1 MRFTNHRARFSPA
14 ESPVS
19 WLCDNFFLLEHPRD
33 IRYNRYNIV
42 SRRGGAVARA
52 APRFDA
58 LPRARPGFAGGRSQ
72 QTQRTVTAL
81 AEKRSLTSGN
91 ITGAIVAF
99 VLPMMLG
106 SLIQQLYTMTD
117 SVIVGQF
124 TGKTGLAAINAVA
137 TLFKFPL
144 NFMNGLAAG
153 ATILISK
160 AYGANDRDDL
170 RRSVGA
176 ALAVS
181 VALGVVFTLVGVAAT
196 PWLMRLMSIPAD
208 IWEPT
213 QVYCRV
219 YFSGLWA
226 MVLYNMTAGV
236 LRAFGD
242 TRRPLY
248 VLILCCVVN
257 IAGDLL
263 LVGVFHM
270 GVGGAAAATVAAQ
283 VVSAVAVLWM
293 LHRSLDGGLFPKEKQ
308 RISGAR
314 VADMLKKGFPLAI
327 QSVLFPIAN
336 SIIQASVNTMGTN
349 AIAAWGICDKLD
361 LLIWLVADSMSPAL
375 TTYIAQNI
383 GAGRYDRVKKGAVT
397 GTLLSAGT
405 VALISLILFF
415 GSRLFGG
422 WFISSEDAGDILPL
436 VVRYMSLMCP
446 FFFFYSFAE
455 AFSGACCG
463 MGNTLVPMITTL
475 TTICLLRVLSIWFIL
490 PHFQTME
497 CIVWIYIASW
507 IVAGAAFTVMFAIRA
522 RKLPKAG
529 GN

>member
-1 MRFTNHRARFSPA
+1 M
-14 ESPVS
+14 
-19 WLCDNFFLLEHPRD
+19 
-33 IRYNRYNIV
+33 I
-42 SRRGGAVARA
+42 
-52 APRFDA
+52 
-58 LPRARPGFAGGRSQ
+58 
-72 QTQRTVTAL
+72 AL

-91 ITGAIVAF
+91 ITKAILSF
-99 VLPMMLG
+99 IIPMMLG

-124 TGKTGLAAINAVA
+124 TGKIGLAAINSVA

-160 AYGANDRDDL
+160 AFGADDREDL
-170 RRSVGA
+170 HQSINA

-181 VALGVVFTLVGVAAT
+181 VLLGIVFTVGGVIAT
-196 PWLMRLMSIPAD
+196 PWLMRAMSIPED

-213 QVYCRV
+213 RVYCSV

-226 MVLYNMTAGV
+226 MVLYNMLAGI
-236 LRAFGD
+236 LRALGD
-242 TRRPLY
+242 SRRPLY

-257 IAGDLL
+257 ILGDLL

-283 VVSAVAVLWM
+283 IVSVVAVCFL
-293 LHRSLDGGLFPKEKQ
+293 LNRSLGGGLFNKENRHLRKQ
-308 RISGAR
+308 SF
-314 VADMLKKGFPLAI
+314 ADMLRKGLPLAI
-327 QSVLFPIAN
+327 QSILFPIAN
-336 SIIQASVNTMGTN
+336 SIIQASVNTMGTD

-383 GAGRYDRVKKGAVT
+383 GAGKYDRVRKGAIT
-397 GTLLSAGT
+397 GTLMSAVT
-405 VALISLILFF
+405 VAFISLILYF
-415 GSRLFGG
+415 GSGWFGG
-422 WFISSEDAGDILPL
+422 WFISAKDAGEILPL

-455 AFSGACCG
+455 GFSGACCG

-490 PHFQTME
+490 PHYGTME

-507 IVAGAAFTVMFAIRA
+507 IAAGAAFTALFAIRS
-522 RKLPKAG
+522 RKLTKA
-529 GN
+529 

>member
-1 MRFTNHRARFSPA
+1 M
-14 ESPVS
+14 
-19 WLCDNFFLLEHPRD
+19 
-33 IRYNRYNIV
+33 I
-42 SRRGGAVARA
+42 
-52 APRFDA
+52 
-58 LPRARPGFAGGRSQ
+58 
-72 QTQRTVTAL
+72 AL

-91 ITGAIVAF
+91 ITKAIITF
-99 VLPMMLG
+99 IIPMMLG

-124 TGKTGLAAINAVA
+124 TGKIGLAAINSVA

-160 AYGANDRDDL
+160 AFGADDREDL
-170 RRSVGA
+170 HQSINA

-181 VALGVVFTLVGVAAT
+181 VLLGIVFTVGGVIAT
-196 PWLMRLMSIPAD
+196 PWLMRAMSIPED

-213 QVYCRV
+213 RVYCSV

-226 MVLYNMTAGV
+226 MVLYNMLAGI
-236 LRAFGD
+236 LRALGD
-242 TRRPLY
+242 SRRPLY

-257 IAGDLL
+257 IVGDLL

-283 VVSAVAVLWM
+283 IVSVVAVCFL
-293 LHRSLDGGLFPKEKQ
+293 LNRSLGGGLFKKENRHLRKQ
-308 RISGAR
+308 SF
-314 VADMLKKGFPLAI
+314 ADMLRKGLPLAI
-327 QSVLFPIAN
+327 QSILFPIAN
-336 SIIQASVNTMGTN
+336 SIIQASVNTMGTD
-349 AIAAWGICDKLD
+349 AIAAWGICGKLD

-383 GAGRYDRVKKGAVT
+383 GAGKYDRVRKGAVT
-397 GTLLSAGT
+397 GTLMSAVT
-405 VALISLILFF
+405 VAFISLILYF
-415 GSRLFGG
+415 GSGLFGS
-422 WFISSEDAGDILPL
+422 WFISSKDAGEILPL
-436 VVRYMSLMCP
+436 VVRYMAMMCP
-446 FFFFYSFAE
+446 FYFFYSFAE
-455 AFSGACCG
+455 GFSGACCG

-490 PHFQTME
+490 PHYGTME

-507 IVAGAAFTVMFAIRA
+507 IAAGAAFTALFAIRS
-522 RKLPKAG
+522 RKLAK
-529 GN
+529 

>member
-1 MRFTNHRARFSPA
+1 M
-14 ESPVS
+14 
-19 WLCDNFFLLEHPRD
+19 
-33 IRYNRYNIV
+33 I
-42 SRRGGAVARA
+42 
-52 APRFDA
+52 
-58 LPRARPGFAGGRSQ
+58 
-72 QTQRTVTAL
+72 AL

-91 ITGAIVAF
+91 ITKAIITF
-99 VLPMMLG
+99 IIPMMLG

-124 TGKTGLAAINAVA
+124 TGKIGLAAINSVA

-160 AYGANDRDDL
+160 AFGADDREDL
-170 RRSVGA
+170 HQSINA

-181 VALGVVFTLVGVAAT
+181 VLLGIVFTVGGVIAT
-196 PWLMRLMSIPAD
+196 PWLMRAMSIPED

-213 QVYCRV
+213 RVYCSV

-226 MVLYNMTAGV
+226 MVLYNMLAGI
-236 LRAFGD
+236 LRALGD
-242 TRRPLY
+242 SRRPLY

-257 IAGDLL
+257 IVGDLL

-283 VVSAVAVLWM
+283 IVSVVAVCFL
-293 LHRSLDGGLFPKEKQ
+293 LNRSLGGGLFKKENRHLRKQ
-308 RISGAR
+308 SF
-314 VADMLKKGFPLAI
+314 ADMLRKGLPLAI
-327 QSVLFPIAN
+327 QSILFPIAN
-336 SIIQASVNTMGTN
+336 SIIQASVNTMGTD
-349 AIAAWGICDKLD
+349 AIAAWGICGKLD

-383 GAGRYDRVKKGAVT
+383 GAGKYDRVRKGAVT
-397 GTLLSAGT
+397 GTLISAVT
-405 VALISLILFF
+405 VAVISLILYF
-415 GSRLFGG
+415 GSGLFGS
-422 WFISSEDAGDILPL
+422 WFISSKDAGEILPL
-436 VVRYMSLMCP
+436 VVRYMAMMCP
-446 FFFFYSFAE
+446 FYFFYSFAE
-455 AFSGACCG
+455 GFSGACCG

-490 PHFQTME
+490 PHYGTME

-507 IVAGAAFTVMFAIRA
+507 IAAGAAFTALFAIRS
-522 RKLPKAG
+522 RKLAK
-529 GN
+529 